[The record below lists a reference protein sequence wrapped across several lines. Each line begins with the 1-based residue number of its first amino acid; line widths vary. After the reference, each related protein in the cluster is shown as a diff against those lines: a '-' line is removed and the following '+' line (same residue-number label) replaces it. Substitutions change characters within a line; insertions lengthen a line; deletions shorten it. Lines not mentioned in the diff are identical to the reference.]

1 MANDLLQDADLY
13 KEEDIRRAKVQ
24 ALKEAGANPYA
35 NRYECTATILEA
47 TKMQDGEKVATAGR
61 VIFKRVMGKLAFI
74 HIQNVEAKIQVSFG
88 RNELDEEAY
97 KFFKHNI
104 DLGDY
109 IGVTGEI
116 YHTHTGELTIRTHSY
131 KLLSKAIK
139 PLPDKFHGIQDTDLR
154 FRQRYLDLISN
165 EKQREILLGRSKVI
179 AFIRKYL
186 QENGFVE
193 VETPII
199 QSAVCGASAKP
210 FLTKHNALDKEC
222 NLRIAPETYLK
233 QVVAGGF
240 DRVFEVAKCFRNE
253 GMDTQHLQEF
263 TQVEW
268 YASYWSF
275 EDNVKFFT
283 KFIRELLIHIVG
295 EPRVIKDGK
304 TYIIPEIIN
313 RVDYTAI
320 LNEKLGVDILAFDD
334 VDALKEAVISNGKF
348 TSVDLKDLVS
358 MGALIDFM
366 YKRLVRPYIIEPTIL
381 YNYPASLVPLARRFD
396 NSPKTLEMF
405 QLIIDGV
412 EMCKCYSELVDP
424 IIQRETLEEQAR
436 NKLLGDDEAMD
447 VDEDFILAME
457 HGMPPISGLGM
468 GIDRLMMMIY
478 DVESI
483 RDVVFFPIMK

>member
-1 MANDLLQDADLY
+1 MANELLNDTDLY
-13 KEEDIRRAKVQ
+13 KEEDIRRAKVK
-24 ALKEAGANPYA
+24 ALKDAGINPYA
-35 NRYECTATILEA
+35 QRYECTTDIAGATMLE
-47 TKMQDGEKVATAGR
+47 DGEKVSTAGR

-74 HIQNVEAKIQVSFG
+74 HIQNVKAKIQVSLG
-88 RNELDEEAY
+88 RNELNEEDF
-97 KFFKHNI
+97 KFFKQNI

-116 YHTHTGELTIRTHSY
+116 YHTHTGELTIRTQSF

-179 AFIRKYL
+179 AFIRRYL
-186 QENGFVE
+186 QENGFIE

-199 QSAVCGASAKP
+199 QGAVCGASAKP

-253 GMDTQHLQEF
+253 GMDSQHLQEF

-275 EDNVKFFT
+275 EDNIKFFT
-283 KFIRELLIHIVG
+283 KFIRELLIEIVG

-304 TYIIPEIIN
+304 KYIIPEEIN
-313 RVDYTAI
+313 RVDYTKTI
-320 LNEKLGVDILAFDD
+320 NDMLGFNVLDYDD
-334 VDALKEAVISNGKF
+334 ASALKAEVIKRGLF
-348 TSVDLKDLVS
+348 TESELKDLVS
-358 MGALIDFM
+358 LGAVIDYM
-366 YKRLVRPYIIEPTIL
+366 YKRKIRPSIVEPTIL
-381 YNYPASLVPLARRFD
+381 FNYPASLVPLARPFD
-396 NSPKTLEMF
+396 DSPKSLEMF
-405 QLIIDGV
+405 QLLIDGV

-424 IIQRETLEEQAR
+424 LIQRSTLEEQAR
-436 NKLLGDDEAMD
+436 NKALGDDEAMD

-483 RDVVFFPIMK
+483 RDVVFFPIMR

>member
-1 MANDLLQDADLY
+1 MANDLLNDTDFY
-13 KEEDIRRAKVQ
+13 KEEDIRRAKVK
-24 ALKEAGANPYA
+24 ALKESGINPYA
-35 NRYECTATILEA
+35 RKYERTTDILGA
-47 TKMQDGEKVATAGR
+47 TKLSDGNQVATAGR

-74 HIQNVEAKIQVSFG
+74 QIYDVKAKIQVSLG
-88 RNELDEEAY
+88 RNELNEEEYA
-97 KFFKHNI
+97 FFKHNVDI
-104 DLGDY
+104 GDF

-116 YHTHTGELTIRTHSY
+116 YHTHTGEITIRTSSY

-165 EKQREILLGRSKVI
+165 EKEREILLGRSKVI
-179 AFIRKYL
+179 AFIREYL
-186 QENGFVE
+186 QDNGFVE

-210 FLTKHNALDKEC
+210 FLTHHNALDKDC

-253 GMDTQHLQEF
+253 GMDSQHLQEF

-275 EDNVKFFT
+275 EDNIKFFT
-283 KFIRELLIHIVG
+283 KFIRALLTEVVG
-295 EPRVIKDGK
+295 EPRVIKNGK
-304 TYIIPEIIN
+304 KYTIPEEIN
-313 RVDYTAI
+313 RVDYTKTI
-320 LNEKLGVDILAFDD
+320 NDMLGFNVLDYDD
-334 VDALKEAVISNGKF
+334 ASALKAEVVKRGLFAEGE
-348 TSVDLKDLVS
+348 LKDAVS
-358 MGALIDFM
+358 LGSVIDYM
-366 YKRLVRPYIIEPTIL
+366 YKRKIRPYITEPTIL
-381 YNYPASLVPLARRFD
+381 FNYPASLVPLARPYD
-396 NSPKTLEMF
+396 DSPKSLEMF
-405 QLIIDGV
+405 QLLIDGV
-412 EMCKCYSELVDP
+412 EMCKAYSELVDP
-424 IIQRETLEEQAR
+424 IIQRDTLEEQAR
-436 NKLLGDDEAMD
+436 NKALGDDEAMD

-457 HGMPPISGLGM
+457 HGMPPVSGLGM